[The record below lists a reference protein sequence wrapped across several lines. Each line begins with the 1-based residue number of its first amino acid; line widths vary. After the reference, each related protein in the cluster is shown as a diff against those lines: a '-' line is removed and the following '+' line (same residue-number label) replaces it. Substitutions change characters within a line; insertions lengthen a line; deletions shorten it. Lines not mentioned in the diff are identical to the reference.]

1 MPTYLKTA
9 LSGWV
14 SRAIFIA
21 CKFLMIPLLLQH
33 LSKESY
39 VALAI
44 LGSLEGWFLL
54 LDFGVGISIQTYL
67 SEYRAKGFS
76 DLGFLKIAFLLGL
89 VFFMFGILLISSVLP
104 FLSSFFLEGILP
116 LNERMPFFFLSS
128 LFLLVSAEGAIASK
142 ILMARQLGY
151 IVHAMQAVSSILSL
165 GFLLFLVSL
174 GKLSLFFAAVILFGF
189 PAVVSIGLSMVVF
202 SKIQWKVKIDRD
214 VLKNVTLRARGFF
227 IFSSLAALVTLS
239 DTVIVPKILALDA
252 IIEYNLLCKIFGVA
266 SFAYAAVL
274 QGVFPEFTES
284 LTLGRFK
291 EVMRRLR
298 YFCFLGVLGVIFF
311 AGAVYAFSD
320 LSKGFLKISLSA
332 FSILAFGFY
341 LCIRVVSDFHA
352 MALQSHSKLF
362 SFFFLVPIQ
371 AGLSLVLQYVL
382 GSRFGIVGILLGLS
396 LSYLLTVFWALPWQL
411 RRRAREVRAF

>member
-1 MPTYLKTA
+1 
-9 LSGWV
+9 
-14 SRAIFIA
+14 
-21 CKFLMIPLLLQH
+21 MIPLLLQH
-33 LSKESY
+33 LPKESY
-39 VALAI
+39 AALVI

-54 LDFGVGISIQTYL
+54 LDFGIGVSIQTHL

-89 VFFMFGILLISSVLP
+89 LFFIFGILLVSSALP
-104 FLSSFFLEGILP
+104 FISSFFLGGILP
-116 LNERMPFFFLSS
+116 LNERVPLFFLSS
-128 LFLLVSAEGAIASK
+128 FFLLLSAEGTIASK
-142 ILMARQLGY
+142 ILIARQLGY
-151 IVHAMQAVSSILSL
+151 IVHITQAVASILSL
-165 GFLLFLVSL
+165 GFLVLLVSL
-174 GKLSLFFAAVILFGF
+174 GKLSLFFGALTLFGF
-189 PAVVSIGLSMVVF
+189 PAVVSTGLSLAVF
-202 SKIQWKVKIDRD
+202 SQIQWKEKIDRGI
-214 VLKNVTLRARGFF
+214 LKNVLLRARGFF
-227 IFSSLAALVTLS
+227 IFSSLAAFVTLS

-284 LTLGRFK
+284 LSLGSFK

-298 YFCFLGVLGVIFF
+298 YFCFLGVLGMIFF

-320 LSKGFLKISLSA
+320 LSKSYLKISLSS

-352 MALQSHSKLF
+352 MVLQSHSKLF

-371 AGLSLVLQYVL
+371 AILSLVLQYIL
-382 GSRFGIVGILLGLS
+382 GSQLGTLGILLGLS
-396 LSYLLTVFWALPWQL
+396 LSYLLTVFWALPLQL
-411 RRRAREVRAF
+411 QRSMNKGKSFLSF